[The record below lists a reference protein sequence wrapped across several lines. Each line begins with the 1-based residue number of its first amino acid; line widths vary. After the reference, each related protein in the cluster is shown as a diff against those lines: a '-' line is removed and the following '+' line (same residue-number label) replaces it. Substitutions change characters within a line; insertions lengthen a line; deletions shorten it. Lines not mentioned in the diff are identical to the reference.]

1 MSAGTPD
8 INDPR
13 LARARAMREA
23 GAETAEIA
31 RACGVMGSNRAYLEQ
46 MAHQLQMLG
55 IHDDYVVQLLR
66 RVQAL
71 GGA

>member
-13 LARARAMREA
+13 IARARAMREA

-31 RACGVMGSNRAYLEQ
+31 RACGVTVSTIYRWAEAHGFRVCDLE
-46 MAHQLQMLG
+46 AAAWAVSAWL
-55 IHDDYVVQLLR
+55 
-66 RVQAL
+66 
-71 GGA
+71 